1 MALEVADVRVVVC
14 GEEADGVVDLG
25 TRADD
30 ALGMVAEARQMYAV
44 LLALELLGVLAFF
57 AVVDLEGIV
66 VACDNGQFA
75 RVVKV
80 EGRY

>member
-14 GEEADGVVDLG
+14 GEEADGVVDLC

-30 ALGMVAEARQMYAV
+30 ALGMVAEARKMDAI
-44 LLALELLGVLAFF
+44 LLTLELLGVLAFF

-66 VACDNGQFA
+66 VARDNG
-75 RVVKV
+75 
-80 EGRY
+80 